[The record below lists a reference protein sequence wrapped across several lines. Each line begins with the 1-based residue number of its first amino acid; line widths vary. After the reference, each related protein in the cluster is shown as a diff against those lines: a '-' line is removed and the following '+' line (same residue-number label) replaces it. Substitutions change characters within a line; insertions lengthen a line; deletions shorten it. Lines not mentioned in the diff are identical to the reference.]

1 MEVITPAEVA
11 AILRIHV
18 RTVYRL
24 TEEGVI
30 PGNRIGRNWRF
41 RKKEILDLVAN
52 KQRRQ
57 STLGRSLGEK
67 NRSPHN

>member
-57 STLGRSLGEK
+57 SRLGMSLGEK
-67 NRSPHN
+67 NRSPHK